1 MKGVNIPAQQDL
13 VDLLRKSE
21 KFLAWK
27 PSRPSYVP
35 GAPVKPQNPAV
46 SVEEKHFTPDE
57 LAELWACSPQ
67 TIRNLFDNEPG
78 VLRIPSQRPGK
89 RARKYTSIKIP
100 ESVAERIHKR
110 LSAVPA

>member
-1 MKGVNIPAQQDL
+1 MSIRKTTDPVGI
-13 VDLLRKSE
+13 LRASE
-21 KFLAWK
+21 AFRNWK
-27 PSRPSYVP
+27 PSRVYPLDE
-35 GAPVKPQNPAV
+35 APLRPENPALGAD
-46 SVEEKHFTPDE
+46 ERHFTPDE

-100 ESVAERIHKR
+100 ESIAERIHKR
-110 LSAVPA
+110 FSTVPA